1 MKPPE
6 ERKEA
11 FVDEEYQK
19 EKCGHS
25 SDESE
30 EAKNRQAAVDFKAL
44 DQRDK
49 YTGRKQLDLKDIM
62 QNKMLTL
69 GLQGEMKKM
78 MAEKI
83 KMMFVNRK
91 QSIGDI
97 MQIKMK
103 QMMGIKVDADELAK
117 DNMKAKRVKKV
128 TALELARQKQ
138 L

>member
-1 MKPPE
+1 
-6 ERKEA
+6 
-11 FVDEEYQK
+11 
-19 EKCGHS
+19 
-25 SDESE
+25 
-30 EAKNRQAAVDFKAL
+30 
-44 DQRDK
+44 
-49 YTGRKQLDLKDIM
+49 
-62 QNKMLTL
+62 
-69 GLQGEMKKM
+69 MKKM

-128 TALELARQKQ
+128 TALELAR
-138 L
+138 

>member
-1 MKPPE
+1 
-6 ERKEA
+6 
-11 FVDEEYQK
+11 
-19 EKCGHS
+19 
-25 SDESE
+25 
-30 EAKNRQAAVDFKAL
+30 
-44 DQRDK
+44 
-49 YTGRKQLDLKDIM
+49 
-62 QNKMLTL
+62 
-69 GLQGEMKKM
+69 MKKM

-91 QSIGDI
+91 QSIGEI

>member
-1 MKPPE
+1 
-6 ERKEA
+6 
-11 FVDEEYQK
+11 
-19 EKCGHS
+19 
-25 SDESE
+25 
-30 EAKNRQAAVDFKAL
+30 
-44 DQRDK
+44 
-49 YTGRKQLDLKDIM
+49 
-62 QNKMLTL
+62 
-69 GLQGEMKKM
+69 MKKM